1 MPSWLVFFE
10 LRQPT
15 ETNGL
20 CSFLLLCSIC
30 QQKVSI
36 SSWGWNGTEIG
47 CSGGGVEME
56 ACIIS
61 EDDRELKRQVG

>member
-15 ETNGL
+15 GYAP
-20 CSFLLLCSIC
+20 SFFCSIC

>member
-1 MPSWLVFFE
+1 MLLPSFVLH
-10 LRQPT
+10 LPT
-15 ETNGL
+15 
-20 CSFLLLCSIC
+20 
-30 QQKVSI
+30 KVSI